1 MEKTYSIGELAALS
15 GVSVRTLRFYEEAGL
30 LCPKRDPQNGYRIYG
45 SVDVDRLQ
53 EILLLRRLG
62 IPVRDV
68 ASLLSTSED
77 ERRIALTQHLKALR
91 EERDQLN
98 ALITTVEHTLNAMR
112 GEAMITDK
120 EKFDGL
126 KRELIENNEKRYG
139 LEMRNRFGEDAV
151 DKSNRKML
159 NMSEKDYAAW
169 QELDAEIR
177 DALVAA
183 VQDGTD
189 PVGPE
194 GERVYN
200 LHRRWLYYTWPSY
213 TTEAHKALAESYVTD
228 KRFTAYYDRAVSGCV
243 VWLRDAVT
251 AHAG

>member
-1 MEKTYSIGELAALS
+1 MEKTYSIGELAVLS

-30 LCPKRDPQNGYRIYG
+30 LCPKRDSQNGYRIYG

-77 ERRIALTQHLKALR
+77 ERRAALTQHLKALR

-112 GEAMITDK
+112 GEAMITDG

-169 QELDAEIR
+169 QELDTKIR
-177 DALVAA
+177 DALAAA
-183 VQDGTD
+183 VRDGAD
-189 PVGPE
+189 PAGPE
-194 GERVYN
+194 GERICS
-200 LHRRWLYYTWPSY
+200 LHRCWLCYTWPFY
-213 TTEAHKALAESYVTD
+213 TADAHKVLTESYVAD
-228 KRFTAYYDRAVSGCV
+228 KRFMAYYDRVVPGCTA
-243 VWLRDAVT
+243 WLRDAVA
-251 AHAG
+251 AHAE